1 MQKKVLAVIE
11 DLFFTVKINESAK
24 HAGLT
29 AEFVK
34 SEIDAIDRAK
44 LQPSVIVID
53 LNCAAIDP
61 LRLIGELKSSPEL
74 KGISVLG
81 FVSHVQGELKQSAQE
96 AAGHKPAG
104 TAPAKACASPDRP
117 RRRRSRWR
125 IRARDARSAKDPRKD
140 SGPPSFLHGNI
151 GITRLNG
158 IQESP
163 GRARRL
169 VLHRQDQ

>member
-11 DLFFTVKINESAK
+11 DLFFTVKINEAAK

-34 SEIDAIDRAK
+34 SEIDALERAK

-53 LNCAAIDP
+53 LNCASVDP

-81 FVSHVQGELKQSAQE
+81 FISHVQVELKQKAQE
-96 AAGHKPAG
+96 AG
-104 TAPAKACASPDRP
+104 CDMVM
-117 RRRRSRWR
+117 
-125 IRARDARSAKDPRKD
+125 ARSAFSQNMQQIFKRYA
-140 SGPPSFLHGNI
+140 GMI
-151 GITRLNG
+151 
-158 IQESP
+158 
-163 GRARRL
+163 
-169 VLHRQDQ
+169 